1 MKNLP
6 KDIETCLKQILG
18 VDSVGSPNRTKI
30 KSGAVVYRMTGS
42 AELQYLEATHKVL
55 FYDTQSTPQKD
66 VELTPENYDAIYK
79 TIPHCYIRKWEV
91 LVLSRGRE
99 RTRKELQ
106 DALTRLGHAVEV
118 RIGGTNNGWYPASIA
133 VEQLSRPVKPGD
145 KFDAKMLAGE
155 MIALGEALAPIQKTL
170 DEVSLRLRA
179 LGIALTINLKE

>member
-1 MKNLP
+1 MKKSLP

-18 VDSVGSPNRTKI
+18 GVRVRDVNRTRI
-30 KSGAVVYRMTGS
+30 KSGAIVYRITGTPNVVYEEETNKVFSYGTGQNGLRAEITLDTLDEVNDRTHNYIS
-42 AELQYLEATHKVL
+42 A
-55 FYDTQSTPQKD
+55 
-66 VELTPENYDAIYK
+66 
-79 TIPHCYIRKWEV
+79 WEV
-91 LVLSRGRE
+91 AMLTRGRAK
-99 RTRKELQ
+99 TCKELQ

-118 RIGGTNNGWYPASIA
+118 RSAANNGWYPASLAI
-133 VEQLSRPVKPGD
+133 EQLSKPAKPGD